1 MFFDILIT
9 FGNQEDQIN
18 TEFERSLK
26 SILTQKNNNWNLV
39 VIGSLGQIEMAK
51 NSIDKLKETQPILN
65 QIDLILVKTYG
76 SIDLNQAFEY
86 FEAKDQEIHKLLM
99 LESGDYLSPDFLAE
113 GENFV
118 HSLDLSKNSFESYLA
133 FSDFKYLN
141 SKNEVFDSRFVLKLK
156 LDAAR
161 SNDFMFRPK
170 LLLRPIQ
177 FFWDLKIIKKFGIKF
192 DNSLENSDLRLAK
205 FSLDYILALAQI
217 NDFLLP
223 KPKFCSKTYYI
234 SSSPVIESLYDYSLV
249 AWAEILKEKQ
259 GIIEKIGGK
268 TWWKYKWLTFWR
280 R

>member
-76 SIDLNQAFEY
+76 FIDLNQVFEY

-113 GENFV
+113 GENFL